1 MYRPAKASKRSMKCS
16 KSKSRG
22 SQRDIGRTLEGIGVG
37 PYFEELAQIQPI
49 PINRKKYALFAVVG
63 YMYSRGAN

>member
-1 MYRPAKASKRSMKCS
+1 MKYS

-49 PINRKKYALFAVVG
+49 PVNPKKSASFTLVG
-63 YMYSRGAN
+63 CVYSRGANRMAKVLT